1 MEECLSDELNSKM
14 NNLKN
19 SISEHA
25 IEQVQK
31 KQGDYVWWESSKV
44 DEMQDSWSLFKIFF
58 AITEIRHLTST
69 LASFCQIFREN

>member
-14 NNLKN
+14 NNLKS

-31 KQGDYVWWESSKV
+31 NQGESSKV
-44 DEMQDSWSLFKIFF
+44 DEMRDSWSLFN
-58 AITEIRHLTST
+58 RL
-69 LASFCQIFREN
+69 